1 MSNQLKT
8 NLIHSFNVFIFGFS
22 SVKTF
27 LVAQKY
33 MQFSHTNWFLLTFL
47 VNMNSKQNISKQARK
62 QI

>member
-8 NLIHSFNVFIFGFS
+8 NLIHSFNVFIFCFS
-22 SVKTF
+22 SVKKF

-33 MQFSHTNWFLLTFL
+33 IQFSHTNWFLLTFL